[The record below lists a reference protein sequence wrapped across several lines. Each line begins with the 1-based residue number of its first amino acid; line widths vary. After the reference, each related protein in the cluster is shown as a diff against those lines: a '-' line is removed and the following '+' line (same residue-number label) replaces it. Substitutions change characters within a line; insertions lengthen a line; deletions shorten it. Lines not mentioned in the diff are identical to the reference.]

1 MTSRDLQ
8 YIQYLDG
15 QASDYRH
22 IDDVLKPKASG
33 GVTLLQC
40 NSRQLGQILRCRPDL
55 LASSKPFRY
64 ATLAF
69 VSSAMA
75 PDAYGHP
82 RDLHT
87 CDYMANFYLH
97 TRAAITTLSP
107 VDLVYAC
114 SMILVYVLSTNPK
127 ADKFRIHLDGLH
139 KSLLSLKNSPGA
151 LKEIDMFFAQLLW
164 VHVLRLLRIHLYA
177 EIKRTSGYSIEI
189 VRFADLSDK
198 ISEVSEL
205 FAEIGQPDRDI
216 QLPTERFRLFETII
230 YYDLLL
236 ALGCML
242 TPCIQQYVALRC
254 VDADPFLMD
263 SVGNSLQT
271 TLRMI
276 TSRIPPSSHPIIR
289 RILATAAG
297 RNRSPEKPAH
307 PLWDEW
313 LLQTYGL
320 AWVVKQVFFNS
331 KPVLYNTDAQNGAK
345 FLSKLLSVKHISWF
359 AAFDMECLFWSG
371 VVLTGSLDPTGM
383 ILMYFC

>member
-1 MTSRDLQ
+1 MPCQLCKLRGFQCGSEEKVFGPKTRDRVSQKVEVQLPEDLELLRVSPTPSISIISDMTSRDLQ
-8 YIQYLDG
+8 YIQYLDS
-15 QASDYRH
+15 QAYDHRH
-22 IDDVLKPKASG
+22 IDDVLRPKASG

-40 NSRQLGQILRCRPDL
+40 NSRQLGQVMRFRPDL

-69 VSSAMA
+69 VSSTMA
-75 PDAYGHP
+75 PEAHRPDRNTY
-82 RDLHT
+82 
-87 CDYMANFYLH
+87 DYMAGFYLH

-114 SMILVYVLSTNPK
+114 SMILIYILSTNPK
-127 ADKFRIHLDGLH
+127 AEKFHVHLDGLH
-139 KSLLSLKNSPGA
+139 KSLLCLKNSPKA

-177 EIKRTSGYSIEI
+177 EIKRTSGYSVEI
-189 VRFADLSDK
+189 VHFADLSDK
-198 ISEVSEL
+198 LSEVSEL
-205 FAEIGQPDRDI
+205 FTEIGQPDRDVH
-216 QLPTERFRLFETII
+216 LPTERFRLFETII

-254 VDADPFLMD
+254 VETDPLVMD
-263 SVGNSLQT
+263 SVAYSLQT

-276 TSRIPPSSHPIIR
+276 TSRIPPSGHPTIR
-289 RILATAAG
+289 RILATATG

-320 AWVVKQVFFNS
+320 AWVLKQVFFNS
-331 KPVLYNTDAQNGAK
+331 KP
-345 FLSKLLSVKHISWF
+345 
-359 AAFDMECLFWSG
+359 
-371 VVLTGSLDPTGM
+371 
-383 ILMYFC
+383 